1 MSDMTMV
8 ERVARAL
15 CAADG
20 YSWAEDELYMR
31 QARAAIEAMREPTEE
46 MQKAGLRVNKY
57 ENKGGCPGVPH
68 GDPCTDWKDPAA
80 ISGYMKQTG
89 VCRVA
94 RVTMPA
100 DEPWRAMIDAALS
113 EQKP

>member
-1 MSDMTMV
+1 MSDMTMG

-31 QARAAIEAMREPTEE
+31 QARAAIEAMRTPTQHMLVLGSCYEDPEE
-46 MQKAGLRVNKY
+46 RYAGDIKLGIKAEG
-57 ENKGGCPGVPH
+57 
-68 GDPCTDWKDPAA
+68 A
-80 ISGYMKQTG
+80 IAGEVWQ
-89 VCRVA
+89 
-94 RVTMPA
+94 
-100 DEPWRAMIDAALS
+100 AMIDAALS